1 MLTPQVGTWK
11 SATREELSTSAHVA
25 RELSSSR
32 FEVPNH
38 IPTPQFGT
46 WKTAKRGGTEHQ
58 RAGSAGAL
66 SSSRFEVLNHM
77 LTPLVG
83 TWKTATT
90 EEFSTSGSYIS
101 SSRFEIPSHMLT
113 RLINTWIPTR
123 IFIVCIHI
131 ANSCVFFGVVGFR
144 VFLERVF
151 RVQGFLGLG
160 FKVLVFFCVQWCPFC
175 FLWLLIVEI
184 LVWGYLEEIGAT
196 HVNDWEKVKE

>member
-1 MLTPQVGTWK
+1 MLTSQVGTWK
-11 SATREELSTSAHVA
+11 SATREELSTSAQVA

-38 IPTPQFGT
+38 MLTPQVGT

-66 SSSRFEVLNHM
+66 SSSRFEVPNHM
-77 LTPLVG
+77 LG

-101 SSRFEIPSHMLT
+101 SSRFEIPNHMLT
-113 RLINTWIPTR
+113 RLIHTWIPTR

-144 VFLERVF
+144 VFLGYGGCLVF
-151 RVQGFLGLG
+151 RVFLGKG
-160 FKVLVFFCVQWCPFC
+160 
-175 FLWLLIVEI
+175 I
-184 LVWGYLEEIGAT
+184 
-196 HVNDWEKVKE
+196 